1 MNPQETSSKA
11 TSAADRLTAL
21 VLLLFCMLAAAF
33 F

>member
-1 MNPQETSSKA
+1 MNREETSKA